1 MPDSDAYKIDFEE
14 WAALARS
21 DPDAF
26 EARRR
31 QVIEALI
38 QSAPAH
44 RQGRLRGL
52 QWRIDQIRRT
62 SKTPLAACLRI
73 SQLMWDS
80 VYGRGGLLEALARLG
95 GTLSGEKTSPPAARI
110 LKFIPRRDCGA
121 RAGR

>member
-1 MPDSDAYKIDFEE
+1 MPDCDAYKIDFEE
-14 WAALARS
+14 WSALARS

-31 QVIEALI
+31 QAIEALI

-44 RQGRLRGL
+44 RQERLRGL

-80 VYGRGGLLEALARLG
+80 VYGRGGLLETLARLSG
-95 GTLSGEKTSPPAARI
+95 KLSEKTPPPTARI